1 MFDFQNGM
9 FFEFD
14 GQKIYCVR
22 CSSTQQMAGTVA
34 ALQGNEVIFGT
45 GTSFQAQLVVGDY
58 IVMRGQSYRVT
69 QINSQTRMSVRPE
82 YKGSSGTEKEFNPA
96 TVVDASTDVFTIVG
110 HGFSDLLPVVYNSID
125 GEPIGGLVNGR
136 TYYISVINGNTFKLK
151 ATPDSEGFVNLS
163 SVGTTTIHSF
173 TPAKSG
179 IIVTKT
185 VDTKIPQEDWSI
197 DPCDG
202 TGVTGYNLDLSKI
215 QMAYMDYSWYG
226 AGKIRFGF
234 KTTDGQV
241 QYVHEFVH
249 NNNLFE
255 SYFRSGNLPARYEV
269 VTYNNPTYIPFL
281 FHWGTSVMMDG
292 RFDDDNAYLF
302 TQNSQTLNIAGTT
315 AKSFGS
321 SGINLTTD
329 LMTVQTHGF
338 RSGDLLQFESIGANG
353 LRGSN
358 ALHPA
363 TQIVGSNTSA
373 TLTNGTRYKAFV
385 NSANLIHLTPENAT
399 ITVGATVARSTNVV
413 TFTTATPHGIP
424 SASNNV
430 GVYFVESAPG
440 VAIANIPTSYV
451 GPVTVTST
459 TTFTLPTSA
468 VTGSF
473 TVASTAI
480 PNAAIGEVL
489 NFTSQGN
496 TQFTY
501 FLYPNGSLNNTSGP
515 NYQPLISLRLSPSV
529 SSGLTGKLGDRD
541 VINRMQ
547 LRLKEIGISST
558 NLVDV
563 KVLLNPRL
571 NNLNFSGVDAPSLT
585 QVVEHTAADT
595 VSGGVQVYNFRGSGG
610 TGGVEGTTTV
620 DVGTLFEMSNSILG
634 GDSIFPD
641 GPDIITI
648 AVARLTG
655 SSTLTSAKLTW
666 SEAQA

>member
-1 MFDFQNGM
+1 
-9 FFEFD
+9 
-14 GQKIYCVR
+14 
-22 CSSTQQMAGTVA
+22 
-34 ALQGNEVIFGT
+34 
-45 GTSFQAQLVVGDY
+45 
-58 IVMRGQSYRVT
+58 
-69 QINSQTRMSVRPE
+69 MSVRPE
-82 YKGSSGTEKEFNPA
+82 YKGSSGVEKEFNPA
-96 TVVDASTDVFTIVG
+96 TVVDTSTDVFTIIG
-110 HGFSDLLPVVYNSID
+110 HGFTNLLPVVYNSID

-136 TYYISVINGNTFKLK
+136 TYYISVLTGNTFKLK
-151 ATPDSEGFVNLS
+151 ASPDSESFVNLS
-163 SVGTTTIHSF
+163 SAGTTTIHSF

-185 VDTKIPQEDWSI
+185 VDTRIPQADWSI

-269 VTYNNPTYIPFL
+269 VTYANPTYIPFL

-302 TQNSQTLNIAGTT
+302 TQNSQTLDVRGTT
-315 AKSFGS
+315 AKSFAS
-321 SGINLTTD
+321 SGINLTND
-329 LMTVQTHGF
+329 LVTVQTHGF
-338 RSGDLLQFESIGANG
+338 RTGDILQFESIGSNG

-358 ALHPA
+358 SLHP
-363 TQIVGSNTSA
+363 TTRVVGSHATS
-373 TLTNGTRYKAFV
+373 TLVNGGRYKAFV
-385 NSANLIHLTPENAT
+385 NSANLIHLTPLAAT
-399 ITVGATVARSTNVV
+399 ITTGASVTRVGSTVTVV
-413 TFTTATPHGIP
+413 TATNHGLT
-424 SASNNV
+424 SGMYV
-430 GVYFVESAPG
+430 GVYG
-440 VAIANIPTSYV
+440 LTNANYITTAN
-451 GPVTVTST
+451 GTFTVTVTNA
-459 TTFTLPTSA
+459 TTFTYTSVGTAQASVTEAGA
-468 VTGSF
+468 V
-473 TVASTAI
+473 
-480 PNAAIGEVL
+480 IGEVL
-489 NFTSQGN
+489 DFTGQGN

-501 FLYPNGSLNNTSGP
+501 FLYPDGSLNNTSGP

-558 NLVDV
+558 GLVDV

-571 NNLNFSGVDAPSLT
+571 NNLNFTGVDAPSLT

-595 VSGGVQVYNFRGSGG
+595 VSGGVQIYNFRGAGGSGG
-610 TGGVEGTTTV
+610 LEGSTVV
-620 DVGTLFEMSNSILG
+620 DVSTLFEMSNSILG

-655 SSTLTSAKLTW
+655 TSTLTSAKLTW